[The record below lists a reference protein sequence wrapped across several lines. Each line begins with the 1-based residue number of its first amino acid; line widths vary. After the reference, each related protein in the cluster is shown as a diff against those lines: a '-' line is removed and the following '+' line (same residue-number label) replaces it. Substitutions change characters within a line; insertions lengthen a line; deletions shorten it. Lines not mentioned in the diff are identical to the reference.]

1 MSLGRRIWIL
11 MLALVWDLGATDVT
25 ILFTNDLHAHV
36 QPYRLAYLDKDRDIG
51 GFAQIASFVHR
62 EKETTKATFFFDAG
76 DYFTGPYI
84 SSLTKGRAVVD
95 IMNTMGFDAVSVGNH
110 EFDHG
115 WDNTLL
121 QLSQARF
128 PVLLGNVYYS
138 NSEVPFWNTPWRIL
152 EKDGVKVGV
161 IGLHGVFA
169 FNDTVSADKRVGIE
183 ARDEIAHL
191 QKYLDLLRPQVDL
204 TVVLI
209 HQGIPGRQSSLGG
222 RDVKRAL
229 DKDLRTAAAVRGL
242 DLLITGHAHVGTPE
256 PIRVNDT
263 LILSTDSGGTNV
275 GRLVLDLDTTTRKFR
290 VKGFELRTIFAD
302 AWSPH
307 PVTQAAIDRWLKQ
320 LESVS
325 RTPIGQTEAP
335 LTRAY
340 GESSPLGNL
349 IADAMLEQVPGAR
362 AAFTNSGGIR
372 QDIPAGV
379 VTLGSIISAFPFPNE
394 VVALDLSGQQVAAL
408 MEHAAS
414 LSNGVLQV
422 SRGCAIRYD
431 RSLPAGKRVL
441 SITLDGKPL
450 DPAAT
455 YRVATSSFLADGGD
469 GFKAFL
475 EGRNRKVM
483 SGIFIAD
490 AMAEHFRQNRNRRGP
505 LDQRVKDLRP

>member
-1 MSLGRRIWIL
+1 MARRCWIL
-11 MLALVWDLGATDVT
+11 LFALACGLGASEVT
-25 ILFTNDLHAHV
+25 ILFTNDLHANV
-36 QPYRLAYLDKDRDIG
+36 QPYRLTYVDRDRDIG
-51 GFAQIASFVHR
+51 GFARIASFVRR
-62 EKETTKATFFFDAG
+62 EKEAAKAVFYFDAG

-84 SSLTKGRAVVD
+84 SSLTKGRAVID

-138 NSEVPFWNTPWRIL
+138 NSAVPFWNTPWRIL

-169 FNDTVSADKRVGIE
+169 FDDTVSADKRAGIE
-183 ARDEIAHL
+183 ARDEVAHL
-191 QKYLDLLRPQVDL
+191 QTYLDLLRPQVDL

-222 RDVKRAL
+222 RDVQRAL

-256 PIRVNDT
+256 PIRVKDT
-263 LILSTDSGGTNV
+263 LVVSTDSGGINV
-275 GRLVLDLDTTTRKFR
+275 GRLVLEVDTAARRTR
-290 VKGFELRTIFAD
+290 VKHYELKTIHAD
-302 AWSPH
+302 AWPPH
-307 PVTQAAIDRWLKQ
+307 PPTHAAIDRWLAQ
-320 LESVS
+320 LESVT
-325 RTPIGQTEAP
+325 RTPVGTTEGP

-340 GESSPLGNL
+340 GESSSLGNL
-349 IADAMLEQVPGAR
+349 VADAVLEQVPDAK

-379 VTLGSIISAFPFPNE
+379 VTLGAIISAFPFPNE
-394 VVALDLSGQQVAAL
+394 VVALDLTGRQIADL
-408 MEHAAS
+408 MEHAAG

-422 SRGCAIRYD
+422 SRGCAVRFD
-431 RSLPAGKRVL
+431 RSRPAGRRVL
-441 SITLDGKPL
+441 SITLEGRPL

-455 YRVATSSFLADGGD
+455 YRIATSSFLADGGD

-475 EGRNRKVM
+475 EGRNRRVL
-483 SGIFIAD
+483 GGTFIAD
-490 AMAEHFRQNRNRRGP
+490 AMAEHFRRHRNRPGP
-505 LDQRVKDLRP
+505 LDRRVQDLKP